1 MKKIEYVDNMF
12 LESDMQVIE
21 NATTTIKEIWDYQH
35 PVMHI
40 WFFMSAASLCFMFAL
55 LFFVV

>member
-40 WFFMSAASLCFMFAL
+40 WFLMSAASLCFMFAL